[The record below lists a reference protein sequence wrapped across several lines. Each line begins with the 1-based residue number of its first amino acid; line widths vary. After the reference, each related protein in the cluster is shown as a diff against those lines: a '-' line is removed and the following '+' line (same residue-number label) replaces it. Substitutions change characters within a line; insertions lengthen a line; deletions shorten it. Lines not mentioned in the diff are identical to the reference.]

1 MAVPKEP
8 PPIRVRS
15 DLQASLAGWSFCPVK
30 ATFGSAHLD
39 KLGCMGLSSAME
51 AGGWGWTGSQT
62 LLASSCPAS
71 KGAETKATGS
81 DAKRDE

>member
-1 MAVPKEP
+1 MAVPEEP

-15 DLQASLAGWSFCPVK
+15 DLQASLAGWSFCPFK

-51 AGGWGWTGSQT
+51 GGRGEGTGSRT

-71 KGAETKATGS
+71 KVETKATGS
-81 DAKRDE
+81 GAKRDG

>member
-1 MAVPKEP
+1 MAVPEKP

-15 DLQASLAGWSFCPVK
+15 DLQASLAGWSFCPFK

-51 AGGWGWTGSQT
+51 RGMGGGGLGLGLCS
-62 LLASSCPAS
+62 LPPALP
-71 KGAETKATGS
+71 
-81 DAKRDE
+81 AKE